1 MPVERLDGR
10 VAIVTGGGGRIGAA
24 TARRLASEGAKV
36 IVADRSREAAESVA
50 RDIGDCAL
58 PFIFDAGEPESIR
71 AMVETTV
78 QRFGRIDILHNNA
91 ALLDVDFL
99 NSDTDVVNISLP
111 AWDKTMEVN
120 VRGYVVACK
129 HAIPHM
135 RAVGGGVI
143 INTSSNAA
151 LAGDSARIAY
161 GASKAAINALTRH
174 IATQHGRENIRCN
187 AVSPGLITDPEL
199 EARFPDL
206 HAVSARHTPLPRYG
220 RGEDMAALVA
230 FLASD
235 DGSFITGQVI
245 CCDGGML
252 AHQPTYADIIENPSL

>member
-1 MPVERLDGR
+1 MERLNGR

-36 IVADRSREAAESVA
+36 LVADISQAAAENVA
-50 RDIGDCAL
+50 GGIGDSAL
-58 PFIFDAGEPESIR
+58 PFVFDAGEPASIKD
-71 AMVETTV
+71 MVETAV
-78 QRFGRIDILHNNA
+78 RHFGRLDILHNNA
-91 ALLDVDFL
+91 ALVDVAFL
-99 NSDTDVVNISLP
+99 NSDTDVVNVSLE

-120 VRGYVVACK
+120 LRGYVVACK

-135 RAVGGGVI
+135 RTVGGGVI
-143 INTSSNAA
+143 VNTSSNAA
-151 LAGDSARIAY
+151 LAGDSTRIAY
-161 GASKAAINALTRH
+161 GASKSAINALTRH

-199 EARFPDL
+199 EMRFPEL
-206 HAVSARHTPLPRYG
+206 HKVSQRHTPLPRFG

-252 AHQPTYADIIENPSL
+252 AHQPTYADIIDNPAL